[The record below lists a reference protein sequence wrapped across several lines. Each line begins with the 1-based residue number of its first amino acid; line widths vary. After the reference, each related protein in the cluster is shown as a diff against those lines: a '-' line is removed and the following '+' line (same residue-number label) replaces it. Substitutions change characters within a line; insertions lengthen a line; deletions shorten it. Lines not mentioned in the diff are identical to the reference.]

1 MTTGRSFL
9 KNTSTPNSRAMKL
22 RFITPTLHGVADYTA
37 GMGLIVAPFLLNLGE
52 TSNVA
57 LWFSVMTGIAVLAAS
72 LLTDYKLAAYRLIPF
87 QGHLAIDLLVAVT
100 FMAVPFIFNFSGID
114 AIYYWFNA
122 TVVFLV
128 VSLSASK

>member
-1 MTTGRSFL
+1 
-9 KNTSTPNSRAMKL
+9 MKL

-37 GMGLIVAPFLLNLGE
+37 GLGLMVAPFLLGLGA
-52 TSNVA
+52 SSQWAV
-57 LWFSVMTGIAVLAAS
+57 WFSVCTGVAVFAAS
-72 LLTDYKLAAYRLIPF
+72 LLTDYKLSAYRLIPF

-100 FMAVPFIFNFSGID
+100 FMILPFALGFSGLD
-114 AIYYWFNA
+114 AAYYWFNA